1 MHKLILIQDDP
12 NSAKLAKIASLLGV
26 EHELVRGIPE
36 EPSCVIL
43 RGRDYDAMRDALEK
57 SPHAVLV
64 YDAES
69 SQILAEALKPIRCPS
84 AAIHISRT
92 RADVTT
98 VFSGLSFQSAVTRAV
113 FSQAADYA
121 PLLFA
126 DNQPFFLA
134 KNRLFVLCPGE
145 VLDIDTVAEA
155 GCEPVRKYFA
165 ELIPFAMFI
174 KWALRE
180 QCWRLPVYGASIVI
194 DDPLLRPRYGFI
206 DFAEFL
212 SWLKANDLAATF
224 AFIPWNHDRSDP
236 AIAKLF
242 RDNPQRLSICVHGCD
257 HIRSEFGI
265 GDAARLDAT
274 VKTATAR
281 MNQHEKRY
289 GLPYDRVMVFPQ
301 GKFSREALDAL
312 GRNGYLAAVNSSVF
326 PTRYNGELTVRQLL
340 DLAVTAPSGI
350 PLFRRRYP
358 VDRFDFAGDLFFEKP
373 ALIVQ
378 HHQDF
383 ENGFAP
389 LLSFVQQLRE
399 VKPGLEWMP
408 LGSVLA
414 RSYWQKTGLDG
425 SIAVRRL
432 TGEAHPPG
440 SCAEMD
446 YRLKERAEIAV
457 RRYLSEFRDNVV
469 NRNKLL
475 SAAVA
480 AIRG

>member
-1 MHKLILIQDDP
+1 MEKLILLQDDP
-12 NSAKLAKIASLLGV
+12 NSSKLAKIASLLGV
-26 EHELVRGIPE
+26 AHELVRVIPE

-43 RGRDYDAMRDALEK
+43 RGRDYDAMRHVLDE

-64 YDAES
+64 YDVES
-69 SQILAEALKPIRCPS
+69 SQTLSGTLKPIHSSS
-84 AAIHISRT
+84 AAIQISRA

-98 VFSGLSFQSAVTRAV
+98 VFSSLSFQSAATRAV
-113 FSQAADYA
+113 FSQAGDFV

-126 DNQPFFLA
+126 DDQPFFLA
-134 KNRLFVLCPGE
+134 KDRLFLLCPGE
-145 VLDIDTVAEA
+145 VLDIDTIAEA
-155 GCEPVRKYFA
+155 GCEPGKTHFA

-174 KWALRE
+174 KWALKER
-180 QCWRLPVYGASIVI
+180 CWRLPVYGASIVI

-206 DFAEFL
+206 DFADFL
-212 SWLKANDLAATF
+212 SWLKINDLAATF
-224 AFIPWNHDRSDP
+224 AFIPWNHNRSDP

-242 RDNPQRLSICVHGCD
+242 RDNPDRLSICVHGCD
-257 HIRSEFGI
+257 HIGGEFGI

-281 MNQHEKRY
+281 MNLHENRY
-289 GLPYDRVMVFPQ
+289 DLPYDRVMVFPQ
-301 GKFSREALDAL
+301 GKFSREALEAL
-312 GRNGYLAAVNSSVF
+312 GRNGCLAAVNSSVF
-326 PTRYNGELTVRQLL
+326 PVRYNGELTVRQLL
-340 DLAVTAPSGI
+340 DLAVTTPSGV

-358 VDRFDFAGDLFFEKP
+358 VDRFDFACDLFFEKP

-389 LLSFVQQLRE
+389 LLSFIQQLRE
-399 VKPGLEWMP
+399 VKPDLKWMP

-414 RSYWQKTGLDG
+414 QSYWQKTEHDG

-432 TGEAHPPG
+432 VGEADSGG
-440 SCAEMD
+440 SYAEMD

-469 NRNKLL
+469 QRNKFL
-475 SAAVA
+475 SAALA